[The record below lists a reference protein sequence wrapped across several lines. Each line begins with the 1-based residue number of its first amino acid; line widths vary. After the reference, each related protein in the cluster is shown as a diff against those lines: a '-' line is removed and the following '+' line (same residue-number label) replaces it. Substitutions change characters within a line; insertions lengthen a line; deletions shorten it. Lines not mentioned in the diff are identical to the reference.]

1 MLLAAGLRP
10 DPLVELQLSPRPLTA
25 IGEGVLLIRGR
36 EKRERKKIEGEGR

>member
-36 EKRERKKIEGEGR
+36 EKREREKIEGEGR